1 MANINLLNDEKQKT
15 SNEDNAQRQDAI
27 KELFNHQDFSMTE
40 PPAFLPTAAKDEWHR
55 LLPVLKTDFPM
66 SETDYGNF
74 VAYCLAFA
82 RIKQSEHEI
91 KKYGTFQNNKDGSK
105 RENPAVRTQSRA
117 MHDLK
122 AASTALGMTM
132 LERQKMALNKA
143 KAEPENDPFSE
154 LMNDE

>member
-1 MANINLLNDEKQKT
+1 MANINLLKDDKQKT
-15 SNEDNAQRQDAI
+15 SNEVNAQRQDALE
-27 KELFNHQDFSMTE
+27 ELFNYEDFSMTN
-40 PPAFLPTAAKDEWHR
+40 PPAYFPQAAQDEWER
-55 LLPVLKTDFPM
+55 LLPILKNDFPL
-66 SETDYGNF
+66 SETDYGNL

-82 RIKQSEHEI
+82 RMKQAEHEI
-91 KKYGTFQNNKDGSK
+91 KKYGTFQKNKDGSK

-132 LERQKMALNKA
+132 VERQKMALNKA
-143 KAEPENDPFSE
+143 KAEPEKDPFAE

>member
-1 MANINLLNDEKQKT
+1 MANINLLKDDKQKS
-15 SNEDNAQRQDAI
+15 SNEDNAKRQDAL
-27 KELFNHQDFSMTE
+27 KELFNYEDFSMTN
-40 PPAFLPTAAKDEWHR
+40 PPAYFPQAAKAEWKR
-55 LLPVLKTDFPM
+55 LLPILKKDFPM

-132 LERQKMALNKA
+132 VERQKMALNKA
-143 KAEPENDPFSE
+143 KAEPEKDPFAE